1 MMNSNQENTTSSTG
15 SLRLPEPDPDNITV
29 LAHNLPSKPI
39 LPWNRFDFPSLN
51 KESKKV
57 EQTSQQK
64 SSPTSNGQ
72 PFPTRTAWFEGSIAG
87 SQVYANNQIES
98 QNTDSNTS
106 TDEKQENQETT

>member
-1 MMNSNQENTTSSTG
+1 MNSNQENTTSSTG

-39 LPWNRFDFPSLN
+39 LPWNRFDSPNLN

-64 SSPTSNGQ
+64 SSATS
-72 PFPTRTAWFEGSIAG
+72 
-87 SQVYANNQIES
+87 YAFNSANVEAFGVANMASKIES
-98 QNTDSNTS
+98 ENTDSNTS
-106 TDEKQENQETT
+106 IDEKQENQETK